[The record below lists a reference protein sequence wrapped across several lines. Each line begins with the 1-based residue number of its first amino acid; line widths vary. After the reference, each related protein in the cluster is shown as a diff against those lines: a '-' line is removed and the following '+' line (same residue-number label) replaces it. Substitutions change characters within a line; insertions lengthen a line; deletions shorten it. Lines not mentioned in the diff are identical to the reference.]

1 MIYEV
6 RLSES
11 VKIDLVRLAKSE
23 PKAFAKASRFIEE
36 LRTHPK
42 TGTVHPEPLK
52 GQPSNRW
59 SREITKKQRLSTVS
73 SKPRCTWTSLPPTD
87 TTTTNNFQKKSKFTQ

>member
-23 PKAFAKASRFIEE
+23 PKAFAKASCFIEE

-42 TGTVHPEPLK
+42 TGTGHPEPLK

-59 SREITKKQRLSTVS
+59 SREITKKHRLVYRIFETEVYVDVLAAYGHYDD
-73 SKPRCTWTSLPPTD
+73 K
-87 TTTTNNFQKKSKFTQ
+87 

>member
-11 VKIDLVRLAKSE
+11 VKIGLVRLAKSE

-42 TGTVHPEPLK
+42 TGTGHPEPLK

-59 SREITKKQRLSTVS
+59 SREITKKHRLVYRIFETEVYVDVLAAYGHYDD
-73 SKPRCTWTSLPPTD
+73 K
-87 TTTTNNFQKKSKFTQ
+87 